1 MNNCRISTLLGYI
14 HLNIVFFLV
23 NLKDERFT
31 KNLEKIY
38 IFPTENNKLANLTDY
53 SISSGLDN
61 ETKKSEFFH

>member
-1 MNNCRISTLLGYI
+1 MNNCRISPLLGYI
-14 HLNIVFFLV
+14 YLNIDIFFV

-31 KNLEKIY
+31 ENLEKIY

-61 ETKKSEFFH
+61 ETKKS